1 MTHFGILCPPTTGH
15 LNPILTLGR
24 ELQQRGHQ
32 VTLFNI
38 LDTEAKAKAAGINFW
53 AIGKENFPLGVLG
66 RFYDYLGTLRG
77 LTAFQATL
85 KFRQQVWATVVLQE
99 APAAIQAA
107 GVEALLVDHVI
118 VAGGAI
124 AERLSLPFVSLC
136 SALLMQPDNSVP
148 PFFAGWP
155 YDPAPWARL
164 RNRFGHALLVQYWRM
179 VHQPVNEYRQM
190 WRLPLYNNPS
200 DALSPLAQ
208 ISHQPAEFEYP
219 RQSLAPYFHFT
230 GPFHSTVSRETVSF
244 PFEQLTGQ
252 PLIYASMGTLRNR
265 SHRVFEQ
272 IAAACAG
279 LDAQLVIALGKGL
292 SPEAL
297 TDLPGEPIVVGYA
310 PQLELLQRATL
321 AITHAGLNTALEA
334 LQAGVPMVAL
344 PVTDDQPG
352 VAARIKWT
360 GAGEVVPKS
369 HLTTARLRAAVQR
382 VLTHESYKQNAV
394 RLQQAIAQAGGVTRA
409 ADIVERA
416 IATGKPVLAQE
427 FSQPKTELCVP
438 SFNSLPSC

>member
-24 ELQQRGHQ
+24 ELQQRGHE

-53 AIGKENFPLGVLG
+53 AIGKENFPLGILG
-66 RFYDYLGTLRG
+66 SFYDHLGTLQG

-99 APAAIQAA
+99 APAAIKAA
-107 GVEALLVDHVI
+107 GVEALLVDHVV

-136 SALLMQPDNSVP
+136 SALLMQPDDSVP

-164 RNRFGHALLVQYWRM
+164 RNRMGHALLVRYWHM
-179 VHQPVNEYRQM
+179 VHQPVNEYRRM
-190 WRLPLYNNPS
+190 WQLPLYRNPS

-219 RQSLAPYFHFT
+219 RQHLAPYFHFT
-230 GPFHSTVSRETVSF
+230 GPFHSTISRETVSF
-244 PFEQLTGQ
+244 PFEKLTGQ

-272 IAAACAG
+272 IAAACVG

-292 SPEAL
+292 APEAL
-297 TDLPGEPIVVGYA
+297 GDLPGKPIVVGYA

-321 AITHAGLNTALEA
+321 GITHAGLNTALES

-360 GAGEVVPKS
+360 GAGEVVPTS
-369 HLTTARLRAAVQR
+369 RLTTARLRTTVQR

-394 RLQQAIAQAGGVTRA
+394 RLQQAIAQAGGVTQA

-416 IATGKPVLAQE
+416 IATGKPVLTQD
-427 FSQPKTELCVP
+427 FSKPKPEPCVP
-438 SFNSLPSC
+438 SFNSSASF

>member
-1 MTHFGILCPPTTGH
+1 MTHYGLLCPPTTGH
-15 LNPILTLGR
+15 LNPMLALGR
-24 ELQQRGHQ
+24 ELQQQGHQ

-38 LDTEAKAKAAGINFW
+38 LDTAAKAKAAEINFW
-53 AIGKENFPLGVLG
+53 PLGRKEFPLGTLG
-66 RFYDYLGTLRG
+66 NFYDHLGTLRG
-77 LTAFQATL
+77 LAAFQTTL
-85 KFRQQVWATVVLQE
+85 NFRQQVWATVFLQE
-99 APAAIQAA
+99 APVAIQAA
-107 GVEALLVDHVI
+107 GVEALLVDHVV

-136 SALLMQPDNSVP
+136 SALLMQPDASVP

-155 YDPAPWARL
+155 YDPAPWAWL

-190 WRLPLYNNPS
+190 WRLPLYRNPS

-219 RQSLAPYFHFT
+219 RQYLASYFHFT

-244 PFEQLTGQ
+244 PFEKLTGQ
-252 PLIYASMGTLRNR
+252 PLIYSSMGTLRNR
-265 SHRVFEQ
+265 SHWVFEQ
-272 IAAACAG
+272 IAAACVG

-292 SPEAL
+292 VPEAL
-297 TDLPGEPIVVGYA
+297 GALPGDPIVVGYA

-321 AITHAGLNTALEA
+321 AITHAGLNTALES

-369 HLTTARLRAAVQR
+369 RLTTARLRTAVQQ
-382 VLTHESYKQNAV
+382 VLTCETYKQNAV

-416 IATGKPVLAQE
+416 IATGKPVLTQD
-427 FSQPKTELCVP
+427 FSKPKPEPCAPL
-438 SFNSLPSC
+438 FNSLPSC

>member
-1 MTHFGILCPPTTGH
+1 MTHFGLLCPPTTGH
-15 LNPILTLGR
+15 LNPMLALGR
-24 ELQQRGHQ
+24 ALQQRGHQ

-38 LDTEAKAKAAGINFW
+38 LDTAAKAKAAEINFW
-53 AIGKENFPLGVLG
+53 PIGREAFPVGILA
-66 RFYDYLGTLRG
+66 RFYDHLSTLQG
-77 LTAFQATL
+77 LAAFQSTL
-85 KFRQQVWATVVLQE
+85 KFRQQVWATVFLQE
-99 APAAIQAA
+99 APAVIQSA

-118 VAGGAI
+118 AAGGAI
-124 AERLSLPFVSLC
+124 AEHLSLPFISLC
-136 SALLMQPDNSVP
+136 SALLMQPDDSVP

-155 YDPAPWARL
+155 YNPAPWARL
-164 RNRFGHALLVQYWRM
+164 RNRLGHALLVQYWRM

-190 WRLPLYNNPS
+190 WRLPLYRNPS

-219 RQSLAPYFHFT
+219 RQHLAPCFHFT

-244 PFEQLTGQ
+244 PFEKLTGQ

-279 LDAQLVIALGKGL
+279 LDAQLAIALGKGL
-292 SPEAL
+292 PSEAL
-297 TDLPGEPIVVGYA
+297 TNLPSEPIVVGYA
-310 PQLELLQRATL
+310 PQLELLQRTTL
-321 AITHAGLNTALEA
+321 AITHAGLNTALES
-334 LQAGVPMVAL
+334 LQAGVPMVVL

-352 VAARIKWT
+352 VAARIQWT
-360 GAGEVVPKS
+360 GAGEVLPKS

-382 VLTHESYKQNAV
+382 VLTDESYKQNAV
-394 RLQQAIAQAGGVTRA
+394 RLQQAIAQSGGVSRA

-416 IATGKPVLAQE
+416 IATGKPVLTQE
-427 FSQPKTELCVP
+427 FSQPKTASCVP
-438 SFNSLPSC
+438 LSNCSANC